1 MKTGIQNEME
11 TSELAYD
18 DVAELYNTGD
28 YLLEAER
35 SLESAL
41 TARQRIQQLGDLRK
55 CLPLLAHLWTKLQDP
70 QARKW
75 AAQLQNQ
82 ARMCIARV
90 QNLIAYDQLV
100 KAMEMNRYPS
110 TPAA

>member
-1 MKTGIQNEME
+1 MNTGMQNEMK
-11 TSELAYD
+11 TSGLAYD
-18 DVAELYNTGD
+18 DVAELYSTND

-35 SLESAL
+35 SLEWTL
-41 TARQRIQQLGDLRK
+41 PARQRAQQLGDLRK
-55 CLPLLAHLWTKLQDP
+55 CLPLLAHLWAKLQDP

-100 KAMEMNRYPS
+100 DAMNLNTYPR